1 MQKDINIVKI
11 NRHRLN
17 IKKIWDLTSLI
28 LKELF
33 KIHIKGTSNC
43 IGNG

>member
-17 IKKIWDLTSLI
+17 IKKNMRFNI
-28 LKELF
+28 F
-33 KIHIKGTSNC
+33 NIKRAV
-43 IGNG
+43 